1 MQTIALEVK
10 MNKNINK
17 YALRHQPKSNMCFAY
32 DEKNVEIRFK
42 SKTGDLT
49 KVELFYGDK
58 YDLDGFKTVEMEKIF
73 SDFEFDYYVK
83 RVQVPKNR
91 LAYRFDLYQEE
102 KIGYF
107 TEWGFVEEIDESDEL
122 MIHKYLMHFPYI
134 NAIDVHQVPEWV
146 KGAVF
151 YQIFP
156 ERFYNGNDALSPE
169 NKVSWDSKPTRDNF
183 FGGDLEGIYEKLDYL
198 AELGVN
204 AIYMTPIFEATTNH
218 KYDTIDYFKIDPHF
232 GDKETLKKL
241 VKKAHDLGI
250 KVVLDSVFNHSG
262 YKFDKF
268 LDVKKNGI
276 NSAYKDWFYIND
288 FPVDEEK
295 LNYETFGFEPKMPKL
310 NTSNEEVYNFLL
322 DVATYWI
329 EETDIDGWRLD
340 VANEIDHEFWRK
352 FRKAVKGVKPDAY
365 IVGEVWHNSY
375 PWLLGDQF
383 DSIMNYPIQTAAYEY
398 FAKQSI
404 DLETFKYK
412 VNRTY
417 FDYSTQVNEVMMNLL
432 DSHDTARFVTEA
444 DGNQSALVLAFVF
457 ELFYLGCTSI
467 YYGTEIGLDGKGD
480 PDCRKAM
487 PWDKSLW
494 DKDLLQEYKRLIKIS
509 NTEQAVKT
517 GAFRWIDDE
526 NLLAFERKLDEET
539 IQIYINNTDK
549 DHVIVKN
556 NTNDCKDLIS
566 GELINKASNINVLKG
581 SYRIIKK

>member
-1 MQTIALEVK
+1 M
-10 MNKNINK
+10 INK
-17 YALRHQPKSNMCFAY
+17 YALRHTPKSNMCFAY
-32 DEKNVEIRFK
+32 NENEVEIRFQA
-42 SKTGDLT
+42 KTDDLT

-58 YDLDGFKTVEMEKIF
+58 YDLETFETIEMEKVF
-73 SDFEFDYYVK
+73 SDFEFDYFVA
-83 RVQVPKNR
+83 RVSVETKR
-91 LAYRFDLYQEE
+91 LAYRFNLYADQL
-102 KIGYF
+102 IGYY
-107 TEWGFVEEIDESDEL
+107 TEWGFVEDIDMTDEL
-122 MIHKYLMHFPYI
+122 IIHKYLMHFPYI
-134 NAIDVHQVPEWV
+134 NKIDVHEVPEWV

-156 ERFYNGNDALSPE
+156 ERFYNGNDELSPKG
-169 NKVSWDSKPTRDNF
+169 KVKWDSKPTRENF

-198 AELGVN
+198 SALGVN

-241 VKKAHDLGI
+241 VKKAHSLDI

-268 LDVKKNGI
+268 LDVKKKGEE
-276 NSAYKDWFYIND
+276 SKYKDWFYIKEY
-288 FPVDEEK
+288 PVDEKK

-329 EETDIDGWRLD
+329 KETDIDGWRLD

-352 FRKAVKGVKPDAY
+352 FRKAVKSVKPDAY

-375 PWLLGDQF
+375 PWLEGDQF
-383 DSIMNYPIQTAAYEY
+383 DAIMNYPIQTACYEY
-398 FAKQSI
+398 FAKKKI

-432 DSHDTARFVTEA
+432 DSHDTPRFVTEA
-444 DGNQSALVLAFVF
+444 NGDQRALVMAFVF
-457 ELFYLGCTSI
+457 ELFYLGCTSV

-487 PWDKSLW
+487 PWNEKKW
-494 DKDLLQEYKRLIKIS
+494 DKKLLKEYKQLIKIS
-509 NTEQAVKT
+509 NEHKVFKN
-517 GAFRWIDDE
+517 GDFRWIK
-526 NLLAFERKLDEET
+526 NKNILSFKRKNET
-539 IQIYINNTDK
+539 AEIQVFINNSGKKQKIELNNSNDCR
-549 DHVIVKN
+549 DLVKN
-556 NTNDCKDLIS
+556 IKLPKSSKISLLS
-566 GELINKASNINVLKG
+566 GEYI
-581 SYRIIKK
+581 IIKTI